1 MNVTEYL
8 ELFIEESKEQLQRL
22 NQYLLE
28 IESSPDNINSINEIF
43 RVAHTLKGMAG
54 TMGFKSIS
62 SLTHSMEN
70 TLDSIKSQK
79 LKPAKNVTDLLF
91 QCLDAL
97 ESLLE
102 KIMNTGSDNGI
113 DIDLLISSLNSLSGD
128 TSGQKKPLTIQERQ
142 NELSFDIY
150 QVNIIEQGIEK
161 GFIPY
166 IIKVQLSK
174 GCLLKSARA
183 YVVFKAIESLGDMIS
198 SNPSVQDIE
207 QEKFDLN
214 FSVVIISR
222 ADRDVIFNK
231 VSNISEVDKIEIERI
246 TVDDLL
252 DAKNLKQGA
261 INAETTTEASDLL
274 SGKST
279 GIITRLGKSIRVD
292 TERLDHLMNL
302 VSELIIIKNRIQG
315 TGSNN
320 DMRVFT
326 ETVEYLGR
334 VTTDIHDAVMKV
346 RMVQV
351 ETVFNRFP
359 RVVRDLAIST
369 GKEVKLNIYGA
380 GTELDRIIADEIG
393 ESLIHLIRNAIDHGL
408 ESTSERTAAGKS
420 KTGNVDLM
428 AYHDGNNVVLVV
440 SDDGKGIEINKI
452 LKQALSKGLVNEDG
466 ISKLSEREIMNYLF
480 DPRISTAGEVSNIS
494 GRGVGMDVVKSKVES
509 LGGIIEIETTKGKG
523 TKFII
528 RLPLTLSIIQALV
541 VKVSQEYFAIPLNS
555 IREIL
560 NLNTSAVKQLRNQEA
575 VNYRDA
581 LISLVRLDKRLNTI
595 LAGESDKQ
603 NGSVTLVILS
613 KDEKLFAVKVD
624 ELIGQQEIVIKSLGK
639 YLSGIKV
646 LAGATILGD
655 GRVVP
660 ILDINHLI

>member
-28 IESSPDNINSINEIF
+28 IESNPNNINSINEIF

-54 TMGFKSIS
+54 TMGFKSIA
-62 SLTHSMEN
+62 SLTHAMEN

-97 ESLLE
+97 ESLLGE
-102 KIMNTGSDNGI
+102 IISTGSDTGI

-128 TSGQKKPLTIQERQ
+128 TSGQKKPLTIQQRQ

-174 GCLLKSARA
+174 RCLLKSARA

-222 ADRDVIFNK
+222 TDRDGILNK
-231 VSNISEVDKIEIERI
+231 VSNISEVDKIDIERI
-246 TVDDLL
+246 TEDDLL
-252 DAKNLKQGA
+252 DAKNLKQDA
-261 INAETTTEASDLL
+261 INAETTMGASDLL
-274 SGKST
+274 SGKSAVMN
-279 GIITRLGKSIRVD
+279 TRLGKSIRVD

-320 DMRVFT
+320 DMRVLT

-369 GKEVKLNIYGA
+369 GKEVKLNVYGA

-393 ESLIHLIRNAIDHGL
+393 ESLIHLIRNAVDHGL
-408 ESTSERTAAGKS
+408 ESTSERTAVGKS

-440 SDDGKGIEINKI
+440 SDDGKGIDINKI
-452 LKQALSKGLVNEDG
+452 LKQALSKGLVNEDD

-541 VKVSQEYFAIPLNS
+541 VKVSKEYFAIPLNS

-560 NLNTSAVKQLRNQEA
+560 NINTSAVKQLRNQEA
-575 VNYRDA
+575 VDYRDA

-595 LAGESDKQ
+595 LTGEFDKQ

>member
-166 IIKVQLSK
+166 IVKVQLSK

>member
-261 INAETTTEASDLL
+261 INAKTTTEASDLL